1 MILFKL
7 TKDLAPPADV
17 PPGFNNCWTDTK
29 SKLDLAFKN
38 VKPKDWYFVI
48 DLGQLR
54 TDLGQ
59 TSPHP

>member
-38 VKPKDWYFVI
+38 VKPKDWYFVL
-48 DLGQLR
+48 D
-54 TDLGQ
+54 
-59 TSPHP
+59 